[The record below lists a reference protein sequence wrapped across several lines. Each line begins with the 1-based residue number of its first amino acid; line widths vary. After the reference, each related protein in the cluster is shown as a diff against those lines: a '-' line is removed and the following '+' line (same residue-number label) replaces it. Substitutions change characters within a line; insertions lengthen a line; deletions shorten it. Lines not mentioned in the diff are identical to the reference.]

1 MSADA
6 RQVGGDHYKRM
17 DVQPWTAMA
26 SWMSDDMFAGFLLGN
41 VIKYLA
47 RNKGGRDARM
57 QDLHKARHYLEKLIE
72 TLEKAP

>member
-1 MSADA
+1 MSADG

-26 SWMSDDMFAGFLLGN
+26 SWMSTDMFAGFLLGN

-72 TLEKAP
+72 TLEQNP